1 MASPIQSHQG
11 ILNGNLKQEEEES
24 FPYAMQLVNS
34 CALPMAL
41 QSTIELGV
49 FDILAKAGPGAK
61 LSPSQ
66 IVAQMPT
73 KNPEATVMLDRI
85 LRMLAS
91 HSVLGC
97 SVVADEFGSYQR
109 LYSLSP
115 VSKHFVRNEDG
126 VSLGPLMALLQD
138 KVFLDSWPQ
147 LKDAI
152 LEGGI
157 PFNRVYGMHA
167 FEYPSMEPRFNQV
180 LNTAML
186 NHTTIVIKQTLESYK
201 GFEQLRQLIDVG
213 GGLGVTLNLITSRY
227 PHIKGINFD
236 LPHVIQHAPPYP
248 GVEHLGGNMFESIPK
263 GDNIFMK
270 WILHDWNDE
279 HCVKLLKNCYNA
291 IPHDGKK
298 GRKGLD
304 KNLLPWQPK
313 LDLAASNM
321 NVLSVIFGL
330 WSSLI
335 GDIHCATHGLKA
347 IELGVFDILAKVR
360 PGAKLS
366 PSQIVAQMPTKNPD
380 VAIPHSQAVGQ
391 QLCAWLCCGC
401 KRWELWV
408 FPEALQSCAC
418 V

>member
-11 ILNGNLKQEEEES
+11 ILDGNLKQEEEES

-85 LRMLAS
+85 LSMLAS

-109 LYSLSP
+109 LYSLSS

-126 VSLGPLMALLQD
+126 VSLGPLMALIQD

-157 PFNRVYGMHA
+157 PFNRVYGMQF
-167 FEYPSMEPRFNQV
+167 FEYPSVDPRFNQV
-180 LNTAML
+180 FNTAML

-201 GFEQLRQLIDVG
+201 GM
-213 GGLGVTLNLITSRY
+213 
-227 PHIKGINFD
+227 
-236 LPHVIQHAPPYP
+236 
-248 GVEHLGGNMFESIPK
+248 EHLGGNMFESIPK

-270 WILHDWNDE
+270 WILHDWSDE
-279 HCVKLLKNCYNA
+279 LCLKLLKNCYNA
-291 IPHDGKK
+291 TAHDGKVIVM
-298 GRKGLD
+298 D
-304 KNLLPWQPK
+304 AVLPITPDISSSTKCTSQ
-313 LDLAASNM
+313 M
-321 NVLSVIFGL
+321 NVLMMTQDPGGRERTRQEFTAL
-330 WSSLI
+330 
-335 GDIHCATHGLKA
+335 ATKA
-347 IELGVFDILAKVR
+347 GFSGIKYECFVCNF
-360 PGAKLS
+360 
-366 PSQIVAQMPTKNPD
+366 
-380 VAIPHSQAVGQ
+380 
-391 QLCAWLCCGC
+391 
-401 KRWELWV
+401 WV
-408 FPEALQSCAC
+408 MEFFK
-418 V
+418 

>member
-49 FDILAKAGPGAK
+49 FDILAKAGPGAN

-66 IVAQMPT
+66 IVALMPT

-91 HSVLGC
+91 YSVLGC

-126 VSLGPLMALLQD
+126 VSLGPFMALLQD

-157 PFNRVYGMHA
+157 PFNRVHGMHA
-167 FEYPSMEPRFNQV
+167 FEYPSVDPRFNQV
-180 LNTAML
+180 FNTAML

-201 GFEQLRQLIDVG
+201 GFEQLKQLIDVG

-263 GDNIFMK
+263 GENIFMK

-279 HCVKLLKNCYNA
+279 HCLKLLKNCYNA
-291 IPHDGKK
+291 IPPDGKVIVM
-298 GRKGLD
+298 D
-304 KNLLPWQPK
+304 AVLPITPDIGSSTKCTSQMDVLMMTQNPGGK
-313 LDLAASNM
+313 ERTRQEFTALA
-321 NVLSVIFGL
+321 
-330 WSSLI
+330 
-335 GDIHCATHGLKA
+335 TKA
-347 IELGVFDILAKVR
+347 GFSGIKYECFVCNF
-360 PGAKLS
+360 
-366 PSQIVAQMPTKNPD
+366 
-380 VAIPHSQAVGQ
+380 
-391 QLCAWLCCGC
+391 
-401 KRWELWV
+401 WV
-408 FPEALQSCAC
+408 MEFFK
-418 V
+418 